1 MPVLSS
7 ALKQAVRWGMLQRN
21 PAELV
26 QLPKLIRKEMQAIT
40 PGESTKFLAALEN
53 DRYSA
58 LFSLALSTGMRPEE
72 YLGLRWTD
80 VDIAKASVTVQRAL
94 VRRTKGRGWY
104 FTEPKTPRSRR
115 TIPLPT
121 SMVLALSEHKRHQSE
136 ERLRLGAEWQDNKL
150 VFTTVLGTPLNI
162 SNLTAKHFKPAL
174 KRAGLPKTIR
184 LYDLRH
190 TCATLLLSAGENP
203 KVVSERL
210 GHASITLTLDVYSH
224 VLPDM
229 QKAATDKLENIL
241 FRRTGT
247 L

>member
-1 MPVLSS
+1 
-7 ALKQAVRWGMLQRN
+7 MLHRN

-26 QLPKLIRKEMQAIT
+26 QLPKLNRKEMRAMS
-40 PGESTKFLAALEN
+40 PEESSRFLAALEN
-53 DRYSA
+53 DRYAA

-72 YLGLRWTD
+72 YLGLRWSD
-80 VDIAKASVTVQRAL
+80 VDSAKATVTVQRAL
-94 VRRTKGRGWY
+94 VWRTKGGGWY
-104 FTEPKTPRSRR
+104 FTEPKTSRSRR
-115 TIPLPT
+115 TIPLPA
-121 SMVLALSEHKRHQSE
+121 SMILALTEHKRHQSE
-136 ERLRLGAEWQDNKL
+136 ERLRLGSEWQDNGL
-150 VFTTVLGTPLNI
+150 VFTTALGTPLNI

-190 TCATLLLSAGENP
+190 SCATLLLSAGENP

-229 QKAATDKLENIL
+229 QKRPQTSLKTSFSNALAHYRHTRL
-241 FRRTGT
+241 G
-247 L
+247 